1 MSARQTPPGV
11 RWNPYGADEGRPAM
25 DATAWDQ
32 RYAGTDLVWSGEPN
46 RTVAAEVAG
55 LPAGRALDL
64 AAGEGRNAVWLAQ
77 QGWTVTAVDF
87 SAAGLDKARRLAEQH
102 GVAVE
107 TVRADVTAYRPEP
120 AHYDLVVIAYL
131 QLPADELAPV
141 LATAAGALAPG
152 GTLVLV
158 GHDRANL
165 AEGVGGPQDPAVLH
179 TVEEVTAALT
189 GLAVARAERIR
200 RPVRVDGEDR
210 FAIDTLVRAR
220 RP

>member
-1 MSARQTPPGV
+1 
-11 RWNPYGADEGRPAM
+11 M

-32 RYAGTDLVWSGEPN
+32 RYAGTELVWSGEPN
-46 RTVAAEVAG
+46 RTVAAEVTG

-107 TVRADVTAYRPEP
+107 TVQADVTTYRPESG
-120 AHYDLVVIAYL
+120 HHDLVVVAYL
-131 QLPADELAPV
+131 QLPAEVLTPV
-141 LATAAGALAPG
+141 LAAAAEALAPG
-152 GTLVLV
+152 GTLLLV

-165 AEGVGGPQDPAVLH
+165 TDGVGGPQDPAVLH
-179 TVEEVTAALT
+179 TVEEVTAALA
-189 GLAVARAERIR
+189 GLDVVRAERIR
-200 RPVRVDGEDR
+200 RPVQVDGEER
-210 FAIDTLVRAR
+210 SAIDTLVRALR
-220 RP
+220 R